1 MHTSII
7 KNAVKLII
15 IRMNSLDLI
24 EAKYNEGNVFG
35 NKSKVGFKNND
46 LFCIKTLYND
56 YPINQISK
64 IKESLIFLSFYHIF
78 SSKNFTYFYINKIIT
93 RKKVYSNHYEF
104 YLVNVL

>member
-46 LFCIKTLYND
+46 LFCIKTSYND
-56 YPINQISK
+56 YPIKQISK
-64 IKESLIFLSFYHIF
+64 IKASLIFYNFIIYFRLKILLIF
-78 SSKNFTYFYINKIIT
+78 APIK
-93 RKKVYSNHYEF
+93 
-104 YLVNVL
+104 

>member
-35 NKSKVGFKNND
+35 NKSKVGFENND
-46 LFCIKTLYND
+46 LFCIKFFVTITPL
-56 YPINQISK
+56 
-64 IKESLIFLSFYHIF
+64 
-78 SSKNFTYFYINKIIT
+78 NK
-93 RKKVYSNHYEF
+93 
-104 YLVNVL
+104 

>member
-35 NKSKVGFKNND
+35 NKSKVGFKTTIC
-46 LFCIKTLYND
+46 FA
-56 YPINQISK
+56 
-64 IKESLIFLSFYHIF
+64 
-78 SSKNFTYFYINKIIT
+78 
-93 RKKVYSNHYEF
+93 
-104 YLVNVL
+104 